1 MPTKPGPPS
10 AAQSKMARGVLEWS
24 VRSAARMAGIAPNTI
39 VRIEMNRPVR
49 PESLARLRAAF
60 EVRGCAFIRSD
71 TVRRRRLKPRQ
82 V

>member
-24 VRSAARMAGIAPNTI
+24 IRWAAKMAGIAPNTI
-39 VRIEMNRPVR
+39 VRIELNQPVR

-60 EVRGCAFIRSD
+60 EVRGCAFMRAD
-71 TVRRRRLKPRQ
+71 TVRWCPFKPRQ